1 MAASHSHSMLI
12 YVTAAAAEISFHVQ
26 VCNAPICHA
35 DPSKQTQSERSC
47 DETLAKIGMPWESN
61 GAKPRHCFVTG
72 AVQGSYYELRVRL
85 GVFQHKAEGDRSD

>member
-35 DPSKQTQSERSC
+35 DPSKQTQSERSLPRLAAEA
-47 DETLAKIGMPWESN
+47 DALGIEWRQTETLFCHRCSA
-61 GAKPRHCFVTG
+61 
-72 AVQGSYYELRVRL
+72 
-85 GVFQHKAEGDRSD
+85 GVLL